1 MTAARQQQ
9 TADTRTVF
17 PLMQGQAEIWYD
29 EQFSGG
35 TPAYNSGACV
45 DIHGPLDP
53 AVLEASVRQL
63 VDEAECTRLR
73 FVERDGL
80 PQQTVRPLPALPMT
94 WHDLS
99 AEPDPESAARRW
111 MNADLLRPFAM
122 TDFPLMRLAALRI
135 GPERTQ
141 LYFCIHHAI
150 SDGYSHVVYWRR
162 FAEIYAGRAVGGDPG
177 QGALPPLRLLIEDE
191 EAYLGSRFEERDRR
205 FWRDRFPRPSAAT
218 TLSTRSPVDSLPRAF
233 LRRTRVLDERVS
245 GAVRD
250 AATEA
255 RVSTGALL
263 MAATALYTH
272 RITGAPDVTLTVAA
286 SARTSATA
294 LKIPGMT
301 ANFLPMAV
309 RLDRAESR
317 PELLR
322 RTAADLSGLLRHQ
335 RYRVGA
341 IRRDLGLRAEDR
353 WPAGPFVNMLPLLT
367 ALDLGPCT
375 ATVENLTTG
384 LVGDMMVTTVDNPGE
399 HLQLNI
405 NGNPDLYHPDEVA
418 DHLDRFAAFLGRFAG
433 APEQTP
439 VGEVPLLDAIEA
451 GHYDRMSAG
460 PARDEPY
467 LSVPATIRAIAAEQP
482 DAVALIDGPD
492 DAPRELT
499 YRQLVARA
507 DALAR
512 RLPDTGLVGV
522 LAGPGAAFVVGVLGT
537 WGAGA
542 AYVPLDVRAP
552 AARTAGLVT
561 DNGINCLL
569 VDAEHL
575 ELAEEIAA
583 GTRTGIVLL
592 DDADDDA
599 DDTADDTG
607 LAELPDDP
615 DELAYVIFTS
625 GSTGTPKG
633 AMVHHGGMVNHLR
646 AKIEDL
652 DLTPAD
658 TVLENAPLTFDI
670 SVWQL
675 LAGLLVG
682 GRVRIVSRDVAA
694 DPNLL
699 FPLVVKE
706 GVTVAEVVPSLL
718 RAALDSWDAL
728 ERGPRLS
735 TLRRLLVTGEAM
747 PVDLCRRWFRREP
760 EIPVLN
766 AYGPTECSDDVTHAV
781 LTAEDGATGTAQRRV
796 PIGRAIRNTSL
807 YVLDDGLSAVP
818 RGAIGELY
826 VGGTGVGRGYLGDP
840 AKTATTFLPDP
851 FAGGGARM
859 YRTGDR
865 VVWRPDGQLEFVE
878 RRDHQVKVRGHRI
891 ELAEV
896 EAAMLALPQV
906 RDAAAAVSGEPG
918 RQRLV
923 GYVVPAG
930 DAHADPELLRD
941 LLGAVLPEYMVPAV
955 LVTLPALPLTEHGKV
970 DRRALPEPE
979 SGDVTRAGAGRAPET
994 PEEELL
1000 CRLFAEALGLPAIGP
1015 DDNFFDLGGDSII
1028 SIQVSSRIGRE
1039 ELLVTPQQ
1047 IFKLKTPAAIA
1058 AAAVPL
1064 KLPVPRPEDGVGEV
1078 EPPPVTAQL
1087 REDLALL
1094 TADGLPGAVRRYGQY
1109 VVVEV
1114 PSGVDADR
1122 LGLALQAVLDHHD
1135 ALRMQVGVP
1144 VAGQWVMETLPPGAV
1159 KAGDV
1164 LTEAGSAPLPE
1175 LAAAAQAR
1183 MDPERGIVTQAV
1195 LVRGEGGDPDR
1206 LLWLVNHLCVDG
1218 VSWRVLV
1225 PDLREA
1231 WESAA
1236 ADRDITLTAVG
1247 TSYRQWCRTLGQSAR
1262 SSARLAEFPAWLE
1275 QVRDPGPPL
1284 ADRPLDPLRDT
1295 YATGHSL
1302 RLVLPPEVTR
1312 PLLGLTPAALGVEVN
1327 DVLLTALGIA
1337 VADWRRRTGEPA
1349 GQVLVELE
1357 GHGREPIAD
1366 EDLARTV
1373 GWFTSIFP
1381 VRLDLSTDGA
1391 TPDWDGLWAGG
1402 DDLGRLAARTYAAPD
1417 RGLGYGLL
1425 RYLNAQTETALAR
1438 FAPPEIGL
1446 NYLGRFTSGAGTGAW
1461 RLDGGGAVISTATS
1475 KDMPLRHVL
1484 AVTPVTED
1492 RPSGPHLVADW
1503 LWAGELFGDAEAE
1516 DIANTWFRALR
1527 ALVDH
1532 CALNGRETS

>member
-1 MTAARQQQ
+1 MTAAQPHP

-17 PLMQGQAEIWYD
+17 PLMAGQAEIWYD

-35 TPAYNSGACV
+35 TPAYNSGVCV
-45 DIHGPLDP
+45 DIRGPVDP

-63 VDEAECTRLR
+63 VHEAECTRIQ

-99 AEPDPESAARRW
+99 GEPDTEAAARRW
-111 MNADLLRPFAM
+111 MDTDLVRPFAI
-122 TDFPLMRLAALRI
+122 TDFPLMRLAALRL

-141 LYFCIHHAI
+141 LYLCIHHAI
-150 SDGYSHVVYWRR
+150 SDGYSHIVYWRR
-162 FAEIYAGRAVGGDPG
+162 FAEIYATRAVGGDPG
-177 QGALPPLRLLIEDE
+177 QGALPPLRLLIEE
-191 EAYLGSRFEERDRR
+191 EESYLGSRFEERDRT
-205 FWRDRFPRPSAAT
+205 FWRARFPRPTAAT
-218 TLSTRSPVDSLPRAF
+218 TLSTRSPVHSLPRAF

-245 GAVRD
+245 GAVRG
-250 AATEA
+250 AATGA
-255 RVSTGALL
+255 GVTTGALM
-263 MAATALYTH
+263 MAATALYTN
-272 RITGAPDVTLTVAA
+272 RMTGAEDVTLTVAA
-286 SARTSATA
+286 SARTSAAA

-301 ANFLPMAV
+301 ANFLPMEV
-309 RLDRAESR
+309 HVDRAESR

-322 RTAADLSGLLRHQ
+322 RTSAELGGLLRRQ

-341 IRRDLGLRAEDR
+341 IRRDLGLQADDP
-353 WPAGPFVNMLPLLT
+353 WPTGPFVNMLPLLT
-367 ALDLGPCT
+367 GLDLGPCT

-384 LVGDMMVTTVDNPGE
+384 LVSDLMVTTVDNPGE
-399 HLQLNI
+399 TLRLSI

-418 DHLDRFAAFLGRFAG
+418 DHLDRFAGFLGRFAG
-433 APEQTP
+433 SAEQAL
-439 VGEVPLLDAIEA
+439 VGEVPLLDAIEV

-460 PARDEPY
+460 PVRDEPY
-467 LSVPATIRAIAAEQP
+467 LSVPATIRAVAARQP
-482 DAVALIDGPD
+482 DAVALVDGPG
-492 DAPRELT
+492 DAPREVT
-499 YRQLVARA
+499 YGQLVARA
-507 DALAR
+507 NALAR

-522 LAGPGAAFVVGVLGT
+522 VAGPGAAFVVGVLGT

-552 AARTAGLVT
+552 VARTAGLVA
-561 DNGINCLL
+561 DNAIGCLL

-575 ELAEEIAA
+575 ELATEIAA
-583 GTRTGIVLL
+583 VTHADIVLL
-592 DDADDDA
+592 DDAE
-599 DDTADDTG
+599 DTD

-652 DLTPAD
+652 GLTPAD

-682 GRVRIVSRDVAA
+682 GRVRIVSRVVAA

-699 FPLVVKE
+699 FPLVVDE
-706 GVTVAEVVPSLL
+706 GVTVVEVVPSLL

-728 ERGPRLS
+728 DGGPRLS

-747 PVDLCRRWFRREP
+747 PADLCRRWFRRESK
-760 EIPVLN
+760 IPVLN

-781 LTAEDGATGTAQRRV
+781 LTAEDGTSGMARRRV
-796 PIGRAIRNTSL
+796 PIGRAVRNTSL
-807 YVLDDGLSAVP
+807 YVLGDDLRAVP

-826 VGGTGVGRGYLGDP
+826 VGGSGVGRGYLGDP
-840 AKTATTFLPDP
+840 AKTATAFLPDP
-851 FAGGGARM
+851 FAGAGSRM

-865 VVWRPDGQLEFVE
+865 VVWRSDGQLEFVE
-878 RRDHQVKVRGHRI
+878 RRDHQVKLRGNRI

-896 EAAMLALPQV
+896 EAAMQALPQV
-906 RDAAAAVSGEPG
+906 RDAAAAVFGELG

-923 GYVVPAG
+923 GYVVPTGGAE
-930 DAHADPELLRD
+930 ADPARLRER
-941 LLGAVLPEYMVPAV
+941 LGEVLPEYMVPSV
-955 LVTLPALPLTEHGKV
+955 LVTLDALPLTGHGKV

-979 SGDVTRAGAGRAPET
+979 ADEVARAGVARDPET
-994 PEEELL
+994 PEEQLL
-1000 CRLFAEALGLPAIGP
+1000 CRLFADALGLPAIGP
-1015 DDNFFDLGGDSII
+1015 DDNFFALGGDSII

-1039 ELLVTPQQ
+1039 GLLVTPQQ
-1047 IFKLKTPAAIA
+1047 IFQLKTPAAIA
-1058 AAAVPL
+1058 AAAVPAGQSA
-1064 KLPVPRPEDGVGEV
+1064 VPRAEDGVGEV

-1087 REDLALL
+1087 RADLALL
-1094 TADGLPGAVRRYGQY
+1094 AADGLPTAVRRYGQY

-1114 PSGVDADR
+1114 PSEVDVDR
-1122 LGLALQAVLDHHD
+1122 LGFALQAVLDHHD
-1135 ALRMQVGVP
+1135 ALRMQVSVP

-1159 KAGDV
+1159 KASDV
-1164 LTEAGSAPLPE
+1164 LTEAALAPIPE

-1183 MDPERGIVTQAV
+1183 MDPERGIVTQVV
-1195 LVRGEGGDPDR
+1195 LVRGADGAPDR

-1231 WESAA
+1231 WESAV
-1236 ADRDITLTAVG
+1236 ADRDIALTAVG
-1247 TSYRQWCRTLGQSAR
+1247 TSYRQWCRALGRNAR

-1275 QVRDPGPPL
+1275 QVRDPGPPM

-1312 PLLGLTPAALGVEVN
+1312 PLLSVTPAALGVEVN

-1337 VADWRRRTGEPA
+1337 VADWRRRRGEPA

-1357 GHGREPIAD
+1357 GHGREPID
-1366 EDLARTV
+1366 GEDLARTV

-1381 VRLDLSTDGA
+1381 VRLDVSADGA
-1391 TPDWDGLWAGG
+1391 VPDWDDLWAGG
-1402 DDLGRLAARTYAAPD
+1402 ESLGRLAARTYSAPD

-1425 RYLNAQTETALAR
+1425 RYLNAQTESALGR
-1438 FAPPEIGL
+1438 FAPPELGL
-1446 NYLGRFTSGAGTGAW
+1446 NYLGRFTAGTGTGAW
-1461 RLDGGGAVISTATS
+1461 RLDGGDAVIATATS
-1475 KDMPLRHVL
+1475 ADMPLRHVL

-1492 RPSGPHLVADW
+1492 RPTGPHLVADW
-1503 LWAGELFGDAEAE
+1503 LWAGELFGDAEAG
-1516 DIANTWFRALR
+1516 DIAHTWFRALR
-1527 ALVDH
+1527 ALVVH
-1532 CALNGRETS
+1532 CGLNGRERS